1 MCIECFN
8 AFRGGN
14 KAKVLWNCCMMSV
27 FGVIGWRGI
36 EAFSKMLK
44 RKAMIF
50 FRRKYIFSGLMVFI
64 CTVF

>member
-1 MCIECFN
+1 
-8 AFRGGN
+8 
-14 KAKVLWNCCMMSV
+14 MMSV

-50 FRRKYIFSGLMVFI
+50 FRRKYIFSGLMAFI